1 MSLIDLFLELA
12 QPDEN
17 GESRWVLA
25 TEFVGKY
32 KPLELGNGWS
42 WGRKSSPL
50 QRIYKV
56 EVDRTKTPGNG
67 IDAIRLVGFNTNQHF
82 CQIHN
87 FGPINEGCIR
97 IKKATVFM
105 GNQGSGKSTVAK
117 LISTFAWIEKF
128 LFRFSA
134 TIKHP
139 EEKLKFDFKEYLEY
153 HRIDSYLKDDTE
165 IVYYGDYFQIIY
177 KNGQISFNRNGGNYL
192 LPKITYFPAERNF
205 VSSIKKSKENN
216 GFKLWSQSLQ
226 EFKEIFQEAKENLKS
241 GSAIQLPISGTSIEY
256 NKLNDILYVKGEDY
270 KIPLS
275 DSASGFQSF
284 VPMYVVAE
292 YLSKITE
299 GEQKMDNSQR
309 EMFIKQSTAILD
321 NPNYTQE
328 QKNILLSRIASGIN
342 IKSVFN
348 IIEEPEQNLFP
359 SSQRNI
365 LFELLKFN
373 NASANNCMI
382 ITTHSPYIIGNMTLA
397 IKAAE
402 LYNKT
407 TDNDV
412 KQKIAKIVPESSAI
426 NADDVIIYEFDDKTH
441 TIRELE
447 HPNGLPSDNDYL
459 NNALGDTN
467 DLFSEL
473 LDLEDEICK

>member
-1 MSLIDLFLELA
+1 M
-12 QPDEN
+12 
-17 GESRWVLA
+17 
-25 TEFVGKY
+25 
-32 KPLELGNGWS
+32 
-42 WGRKSSPL
+42 RK
-50 QRIYKV
+50 I
-56 EVDRTKTPGNG
+56 E
-67 IDAIRLVGFNTNQHF
+67 
-82 CQIHN
+82 IHN
-87 FGPINEGCIR
+87 FGPIKEAFIEV
-97 IKKATVFM
+97 KKVTVFM
-105 GNQGSGKSTVAK
+105 GNQGSGKSTAAK

-128 LFRFSA
+128 VFKHRVRKVWAPDNLAGNLLSIINNDF
-134 TIKHP
+134 IK
-139 EEKLKFDFKEYLEY
+139 YLGY
-153 HRIDSYLKDDTE
+153 HRIESYLKYDTE
-165 IVYYGDYFQIIY
+165 IIYFGGYFRIAYRKGTITFHRYGVD
-177 KNGQISFNRNGGNYL
+177 YL

-205 VSSIKKSKENN
+205 ISSIKKSKESN

-226 EFKEIFQEAKENLKS
+226 EFKEFFQEAKENMKH
-241 GSAIQLPISGTSIEY
+241 GTTIQLPISGTSIEY
-256 NKLNDILYVKGEDY
+256 NQHNDIMYVKGEDY

-299 GEQKMDNSQR
+299 REQEMDNSER
-309 EMFIKQSTAILD
+309 EIFIKQSTEILN
-321 NPNYTQE
+321 NPIFTKE
-328 QKNILLSRIASGIN
+328 QKNILLSQLASIFN
-342 IKSVFN
+342 IQSVFN

-359 SSQRNI
+359 SSQRNM

-373 NASANNCMI
+373 NASADNCMI

-426 NADDVIIYEFDDKTH
+426 NADDVAIYEFDDKTH

-447 HPNGLPSDNDYL
+447 RQNGLPSDNDYL

-467 DLFSEL
+467 DLFCDL
-473 LDLEDEICK
+473 LDLEEQCRK

>member
-1 MSLIDLFLELA
+1 MRKID
-12 QPDEN
+12 
-17 GESRWVLA
+17 
-25 TEFVGKY
+25 
-32 KPLELGNGWS
+32 
-42 WGRKSSPL
+42 
-50 QRIYKV
+50 IY
-56 EVDRTKTPGNG
+56 
-67 IDAIRLVGFNTNQHF
+67 
-82 CQIHN
+82 N
-87 FGPINEGCIR
+87 FGPINEGSIK
-97 IKKATVFM
+97 IKKTTMFM
-105 GNQGSGKSTVAK
+105 GNQGSGKSTAAK

-139 EEKLKFDFKEYLEY
+139 EEKLKSDFKKYLEY
-153 HRIDSYLKDDTE
+153 HRIESYLKDDTV
-165 IVYYGDYFQIIY
+165 IVYDGDCYQIAF
-177 KNGQISFNRNGGNYL
+177 KNGNIRIKKIGDKYL

-205 VSSIKKSKENN
+205 VSSIKNSKESN

-226 EFKEIFQEAKENLKS
+226 EFKEIFQEAKEDLKI

-256 NKLNDILYVKGEDY
+256 NQLNDILYVKGDDY

-284 VPMYVVAE
+284 VPMYVVAD

-299 GEQKMDNSQR
+299 REQKMDNSQR
-309 EMFIKQSTAILD
+309 EMFIQQSTDILN

-328 QKNILLSRIASGIN
+328 QISILLSQLVRGIN

-359 SSQRNI
+359 SSQRSM
-365 LFELLKFN
+365 LFSLLQFINVSEN
-373 NASANNCMI
+373 NSLV

-407 TDNDV
+407 SNDEI
-412 KQKIAKIVPESSAI
+412 KAKIAAIVPEKSSI
-426 NADDVIIYEFDDKTH
+426 NVNDVAIYEFDDKTH
-441 TIRELE
+441 TINELE
-447 HPNGLPSDNDYL
+447 YQNGLPSDNDYL
-459 NNALGDTN
+459 NTALGDTN
-467 DLFSEL
+467 DLFSDL

>member
-1 MSLIDLFLELA
+1 M
-12 QPDEN
+12 
-17 GESRWVLA
+17 
-25 TEFVGKY
+25 
-32 KPLELGNGWS
+32 
-42 WGRKSSPL
+42 RKIE
-50 QRIYKV
+50 IY
-56 EVDRTKTPGNG
+56 
-67 IDAIRLVGFNTNQHF
+67 
-82 CQIHN
+82 N
-87 FGPINEGCIR
+87 FGPINEGSIK
-97 IKKATVFM
+97 IKKATMFM
-105 GNQGSGKSTVAK
+105 GNQGSGKSTAAK

-139 EEKLKFDFKEYLEY
+139 EEKLKSDFKKYLEY
-153 HRIDSYLKDDTE
+153 HRIESYLKDDTV
-165 IVYYGDYFQIIY
+165 IVYDGDCYQIAF
-177 KNGQISFNRNGGNYL
+177 KNGNIRIKKIGDKYL

-205 VSSIKKSKENN
+205 VSSIKNSKESN

-226 EFKEIFQEAKENLKS
+226 EFKEIFQEAKEDLKI

-256 NKLNDILYVKGEDY
+256 NQLNDILYVKGDDY

-284 VPMYVVAE
+284 VPMYVVAD

-299 GEQKMDNSQR
+299 REQKMDNSQR
-309 EMFIKQSTAILD
+309 EMFIQQSTDILN

-328 QKNILLSRIASGIN
+328 QISILLSQLVRGIN

-359 SSQRNI
+359 SSQRSM
-365 LFELLKFN
+365 LFSLLQFINVSEN
-373 NASANNCMI
+373 NSLV

-407 TDNDV
+407 SNDEI
-412 KQKIAKIVPESSAI
+412 KAKIAAIVPEKSSI
-426 NADDVIIYEFDDKTH
+426 NVNDVAIYEFDDKTH
-441 TIRELE
+441 TINELE
-447 HPNGLPSDNDYL
+447 YQNGLPSDNDYL
-459 NNALGDTN
+459 NTALGDTN
-467 DLFSEL
+467 DLFSDL

>member
-1 MSLIDLFLELA
+1 MRNI
-12 QPDEN
+12 
-17 GESRWVLA
+17 V
-25 TEFVGKY
+25 
-32 KPLELGNGWS
+32 
-42 WGRKSSPL
+42 
-50 QRIYKV
+50 
-56 EVDRTKTPGNG
+56 
-67 IDAIRLVGFNTNQHF
+67 
-82 CQIHN
+82 IHN
-87 FGPINEGCIR
+87 FGPIKEAI
-97 IKKATVFM
+97 IEVKKVTVFM
-105 GNQGSGKSTVAK
+105 GNQGSGKSTAAK
-117 LISTFAWIEKF
+117 LISTFAWIEKKW
-128 LFRFSA
+128 FRLRAGSEIHSDRPVRFVVHSNYLNK
-134 TIKHP
+134 I
-139 EEKLKFDFKEYLEY
+139 LKY
-153 HRIDSYLKDDTE
+153 HRIESYLKNDTE
-165 IVYYGDYFQIIY
+165 IVYKGDYFGIEYKEGIIHRF
-177 KNGQISFNRNGGNYL
+177 NGNGGNYQ

-205 VSSIKKSKENN
+205 ISSIKKSKDSN

-226 EFKEIFQEAKENLKS
+226 EFKEIFQEAKENMKS
-241 GSAIQLPISGTSIEY
+241 GSTVQLPISGMSIEY
-256 NKLNDILYVKGEDY
+256 NKLNDILYVKGDDY

-284 VPMYVVAE
+284 VPMYVVAD
-292 YLSKITE
+292 YLSKLTE
-299 GEQKMDNSQR
+299 REQEMDNSQR
-309 EMFIKQSTAILD
+309 EMFIQQSTEILN
-321 NPNYTQE
+321 NPTYTQE
-328 QKNILLSRIASGIN
+328 QRNILLSQLANKFN

-359 SSQRNI
+359 SSQRNM

-373 NASANNCMI
+373 NASADNCMI

-426 NADDVIIYEFDDKTH
+426 NADDVAIYEFDDKTH

-447 HPNGLPSDNDYL
+447 RQNGLPSDNDYL

-473 LDLEDEICK
+473 LDLEEQCK